1 MKFDMNQL
9 SPWADLNTMFG
20 NMKSMEF
27 RVGNDTYSEAMD
39 VTSVDG
45 HLVIELEETDHVKK
59 SKKKPVKGAK
69 KRAAK

>member
-45 HLVIELEETDHVKK
+45 HLVIELVKK
-59 SKKKPVKGAK
+59 AKKKAK
-69 KRAAK
+69 K

>member
-45 HLVIELEETDHVKK
+45 HLVIELV
-59 SKKKPVKGAK
+59 KKPVKKPVK
-69 KRAAK
+69 KAGK